1 MSLLVGIR
9 VIFLII
15 ANILNAI
22 NTRVKR
28 GVYQF
33 QLHIIKEPLNTHIFG
48 YYTSLWY
55 KGKGL
60 DTRQKEGSIKIT
72 SRNIHVLRKC

>member
-33 QLHIIKEPLNTHIFG
+33 QLTELKNLLIRIFSGIIRLYGIKE
-48 YYTSLWY
+48 
-55 KGKGL
+55 KA
-60 DTRQKEGSIKIT
+60 
-72 SRNIHVLRKC
+72 